1 MAKWTG
7 RSKARKNNIAEFG
20 KEMVR
25 RSKSTCELCGE
36 SGRSLSVYEIGKTD
50 ENADLERC
58 IHVCDECKNTI
69 KKLNKAGEN
78 DLRFLNH
85 AIWSE
90 ENTVKAAALHIIS
103 EIEDRSRYSWIEDLV
118 DMVYID
124 NDLKDIC
131 ERMKH

>member
-7 RSKARKNNIAEFG
+7 ISKARKNNVVEFG
-20 KEMVR
+20 KEIVR

-36 SGRSLSVYEIGKTD
+36 SGRSLSVYEIGKTE

-58 IHVCDECKNTI
+58 VHVCDQCKSTI
-69 KKLNKAGEN
+69 KKLDKASEN

-90 ENTVKAAALHIIS
+90 VSAVKAAAIHIIS
-103 EIEDRSRYSWIEDLV
+103 ELDDKNRYPWIEDLV
-118 DMVYID
+118 EMVYID
-124 NDLKDIC
+124 DELKEIC
-131 ERMKH
+131 EKMEH

>member
-7 RSKARKNNIAEFG
+7 RSKARKNNVTEFG
-20 KEMVR
+20 KELVR

-36 SGRSLSVYEIGKTD
+36 SGRSLSVYEVGKTED
-50 ENADLERC
+50 DADLERC
-58 IHVCDECKNTI
+58 VHVCDECKTTI
-69 KKLNKAGEN
+69 KKLNKASEN
-78 DLRFLNH
+78 DLKFLNH

-90 ENTVKAAALHIIS
+90 ENTVKAAAIHIIS
-103 EIEDRSRYSWIEDLV
+103 EIDKRYSWIDDLL

-124 NDLKDIC
+124 DELEQIC

>member
-7 RSKARKNNIAEFG
+7 KSKARKNNVTEFG

-25 RSKSTCELCGE
+25 RSKSRCELCGE
-36 SGRSLSVYEIGKTD
+36 SGRSLSVYEIGKT
-50 ENADLERC
+50 EEEADFERC
-58 IHVCDECKNTI
+58 IHVCNDCKNTI
-69 KKLNKAGEN
+69 KKLNKANEN

-103 EIEDRSRYSWIEDLV
+103 EIEQKHFWIDELIDMIYV
-118 DMVYID
+118 DSE
-124 NDLKDIC
+124 LEQIC